1 MLATYRCTLPVPL
14 PLVADFGLVE
24 IAAKSPG
31 VLIVASVMTFLSVGA
46 VAFYWSRA
54 VVSTRNEA
62 ARLRA
67 IVDLSAQGRSPEE
80 IERLLGPSRATD
92 DATREN

>member
-1 MLATYRCTLPVPL
+1 MLAIFGRTLPVLL
-14 PLVADFGLVE
+14 PLAADFGLVE
-24 IAAKSPG
+24 IATKSPG
-31 VLIVASVMTFLSVGA
+31 VLIVASVMTFLSIGA

-54 VVSTRNEA
+54 VASTRNEA
-62 ARLRA
+62 ARLQA

-80 IERLLGPSRATD
+80 IERLLGSSVATN